1 MENVNETV
9 NLSLTFLDENEDP
22 IQPLTV
28 GARDCHIPV
37 NNGNK
42 ANTRLDVTIIAGSA
56 VNSWKDSCVQFKTKQ
71 QPQELKIKL
80 VTPHQHA
87 PTGKPLFHFIRV
99 ESPGYKL
106 IKEIRC
112 YTGTNPNVYQVV
124 QYAHHFPEH
133 THTVDIVFIM
143 PIAPGQSTPQ
153 FAVNLFVTRL
163 DTNTVEN
170 ADPQVGNEPP
180 N

>member
-1 MENVNETV
+1 MEKVNF
-9 NLSLTFLDENEDP
+9 SLAFLDENDDP
-22 IQPLTV
+22 IQPFTLGT
-28 GARDCHIPV
+28 GICHIPA

-42 ANTRLDVTIIAGSA
+42 ANTQLNVEIAADGQQ
-56 VNSWKDSCVQFKTKQ
+56 VHGWKDSCVQFKTR
-71 QPQELKIKL
+71 QPQQELKIKL

-99 ESPGYKL
+99 ESPGYEL

-112 YTGTNPNVYQVV
+112 YTDTNPNVFQVV

-133 THTVDIVFIM
+133 TRMVDIVFIM
-143 PIAPGQSTPQ
+143 PGDPGQVTPK

-163 DTNTVEN
+163 DTHVVKN